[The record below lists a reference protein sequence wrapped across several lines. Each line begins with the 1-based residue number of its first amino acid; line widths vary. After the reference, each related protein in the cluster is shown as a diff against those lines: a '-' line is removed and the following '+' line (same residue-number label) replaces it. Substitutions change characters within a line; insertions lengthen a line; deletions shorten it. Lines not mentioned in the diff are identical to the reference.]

1 MNKQLTA
8 KLQYAL
14 DGLSLSKEQKQ
25 ALIDVFAEI
34 GNNSGGSGQS
44 DTVYVDLISEYEKP
58 PIIKINNYEIQ
69 QSEFTIVSDEDT
81 GDIKIEIHNEELYHQ
96 LKFWYY
102 TKCKFV
108 LTEYN
113 ETLDFNLVRPG
124 SNTYPTLF
132 GYYDGIKP
140 YFSIGYKLNETF
152 AIIVYEH

>member
-1 MNKQLTA
+1 MNKHINA

-44 DTVYVDLISEYEKP
+44 DTVYVDLISEYEKA
-58 PIIKINNYEIQ
+58 PIIKINDYEIQ
-69 QSEFTIVSDEDT
+69 QSEFTIVPDEDT
-81 GDIKIEIHNEELYHQ
+81 GNVNIEIHNEELYHQ
-96 LKFWYY
+96 LKFYYY

-108 LTEYN
+108 ITEYIEN
-113 ETLDFNLVRPG
+113 LEFNLVRPR
-124 SNTYPTLF
+124 SYTYPTIF
-132 GYYDGIKP
+132 GYYNDMKP
-140 YFSIGYKLNETF
+140 YFSIRYKLDETI